1 MNDDLVINKDILEHP
16 VSDVPVYEIA
26 DKFRALLINPDMT
39 RDMAIQVIYNDYLKR
54 YQNAV
59 KRDVDI
65 LNQYRVKKDKLHSE
79 IQELENNYRANV
91 ANSNI
96 QIGVLKNILKLRHD
110 LNTVIPAGARGIS
123 DAYINDFD
131 RWAQRVMS
139 HLGFWDKIK
148 FRRNNVVEKY
158 NQLIQATRA
167 AGLAVVPDVDMITR
181 MERDMSESISILG
194 RHIDDIRRKIAHTE
208 SVMSGYTDNINRARQ
223 QYSDEMNRDI
233 VRFLSVFHKDPRERR
248 ALQKIP
254 PFVGIQN
261 LTEPVAF
268 FQNIDTK
275 YAPESYLEK
284 IATIMRRAGLK
295 VATYDSTDVSDPA
308 TYVLRQYNDWIEL
321 MTPFYS
327 PSVARK
333 EVTALMK
340 YLASYGVKF
349 IGAVHPAT
357 QWQIDPRISNARY
370 NNADKIAA
378 LIKDKLKNAISR
390 DDFIRQHNDKNM
402 RGKFLFRGHNFITPD
417 VKSSYATPTWRPG
430 RSGLAYATDDAS
442 YAYGYT
448 GGANTQNMAGE
459 TVKPQSLHTSS
470 GDIPV
475 GFLTVYKG
483 NKKNIIVDN
492 VELESMDTSMPGAFR
507 ELAQKNKLNPETAI
521 TPTLNPVVA
530 RYLVSGDK
538 W

>member
-233 VRFLSVFHKDPRERR
+233 VRFCRYFI
-248 ALQKIP
+248 KIH
-254 PFVGIQN
+254 VN
-261 LTEPVAF
+261 
-268 FQNIDTK
+268 
-275 YAPESYLEK
+275 
-284 IATIMRRAGLK
+284 
-295 VATYDSTDVSDPA
+295 
-308 TYVLRQYNDWIEL
+308 
-321 MTPFYS
+321 
-327 PSVARK
+327 
-333 EVTALMK
+333 
-340 YLASYGVKF
+340 
-349 IGAVHPAT
+349 AV
-357 QWQIDPRISNARY
+357 RC
-370 NNADKIAA
+370 K
-378 LIKDKLKNAISR
+378 
-390 DDFIRQHNDKNM
+390 
-402 RGKFLFRGHNFITPD
+402 KFLH
-417 VKSSYATPTWRPG
+417 
-430 RSGLAYATDDAS
+430 L
-442 YAYGYT
+442 
-448 GGANTQNMAGE
+448 
-459 TVKPQSLHTSS
+459 
-470 GDIPV
+470 
-475 GFLTVYKG
+475 
-483 NKKNIIVDN
+483 
-492 VELESMDTSMPGAFR
+492 
-507 ELAQKNKLNPETAI
+507 
-521 TPTLNPVVA
+521 
-530 RYLVSGDK
+530 
-538 W
+538 